1 MLTRVMRQIL
11 VALVLAAPLAA
22 DQVRPVRIDQPANGT
37 ALIGGST
44 AVIQWSGSV
53 DRDRDIGEW
62 EAFLSVDG
70 GRYYS
75 VRITPHLDISIHEF
89 RWSVPN
95 VSSRDARILLRFG
108 NEETEQAIELPSTL
122 RIEAVIRQSAA
133 TRSAGALGEAAR
145 PGDPGVTEW
154 AEGDRSGRH
163 LSVVR
168 SSIPAI
174 TLIAR
179 IAFESGS
186 VVESTDFASSGAQ
199 SHFATPF
206 VGQSARRYVATWRAP
221 DIVLLGC
228 RFNI

>member
-1 MLTRVMRQIL
+1 MRQIL
-11 VALVLAAPLAA
+11 VALTLAAPLAA

-37 ALIGGST
+37 TLIGGST

-108 NEETEQAIELPSTL
+108 NEETEQAIELPLTL
-122 RIEAVIRQSAA
+122 RIEAVVPQSAA
-133 TRSAGALGEAAR
+133 IRSVDAFGESAR
-145 PGDPGVTEW
+145 PGDPGVTQW
-154 AEGDRSGRH
+154 AEGDRSGQH

-168 SSIPAI
+168 SAIPAI
-174 TLIAR
+174 TPTAR
-179 IAFESGS
+179 IAVESRPA
-186 VVESTDFASSGAQ
+186 VESTQLASSGVR
-199 SHFATPF
+199 SHFAAPF
-206 VGQSARRYVATWRAP
+206 VAQSATRYVARRRAS